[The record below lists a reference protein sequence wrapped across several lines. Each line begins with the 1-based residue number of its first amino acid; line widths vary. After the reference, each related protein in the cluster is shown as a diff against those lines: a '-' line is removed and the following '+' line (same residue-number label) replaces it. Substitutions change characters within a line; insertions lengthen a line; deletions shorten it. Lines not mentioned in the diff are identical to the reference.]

1 MEKSKI
7 LLLVEGEK
15 VEKDLFQHFYS
26 LYGIDNIEIIAY
38 KTNIYAFYNRLKK
51 DYPDSD
57 GNIEFEFIDIPLFL
71 NEYFDLDEENL
82 LNEADFSDII
92 LIFDFDPHDPQF
104 DALRL
109 KVLLDNF
116 SDSTERGKLFLNYP
130 MIESFKHIHSL
141 ADPLF
146 NDSTVHIDVL
156 KRRVGGTSGYKRLVD
171 SSSCI
176 GQIHTIDSNQAN
188 ILLKMHNAKLE
199 YLLEGLDYEE
209 EEKYKIL
216 CDKQCDKLKDEDGM
230 YVINT
235 SLLHMLEEYG
245 LIK

>member
-15 VEKDLFQHFYS
+15 VEKDLFQHLYS

-57 GNIEFEFIDIPLFL
+57 GDIEFEFIDIPLFL

-104 DALRL
+104 DALKL

-116 SDSTERGKLFLNYP
+116 SDSTERGKLF
-130 MIESFKHIHSL
+130 
-141 ADPLF
+141 
-146 NDSTVHIDVL
+146 
-156 KRRVGGTSGYKRLVD
+156 
-171 SSSCI
+171 
-176 GQIHTIDSNQAN
+176 
-188 ILLKMHNAKLE
+188 
-199 YLLEGLDYEE
+199 
-209 EEKYKIL
+209 
-216 CDKQCDKLKDEDGM
+216 
-230 YVINT
+230 
-235 SLLHMLEEYG
+235 
-245 LIK
+245 